1 MGKLIWIFSQ
11 HFLQKCGEYFL
22 GYFLQTLT
30 DICSLWVRIGLINS
44 FIQKTKLR
52 IWTVDFAESIEGI
65 DENEKQVLKALSK
78 IDGSLSKKELQA
90 ETGLSRHYATK
101 SLEKLITADYVLE
114 EGAGRST
121 RYRLNRTLEQKVAT
135 IKQRAADLR
144 ITKEIN

>member
-1 MGKLIWIFSQ
+1 MGKLIWIFLQ

-101 SLEKLITADYVLE
+101 SLEKLIID
-114 EGAGRST
+114 
-121 RYRLNRTLEQKVAT
+121 
-135 IKQRAADLR
+135 
-144 ITKEIN
+144 

>member
-1 MGKLIWIFSQ
+1 M
-11 HFLQKCGEYFL
+11 QKVL
-22 GYFLQTLT
+22 
-30 DICSLWVRIGLINS
+30 
-44 FIQKTKLR
+44 K
-52 IWTVDFAESIEGI
+52 ESMKI
-65 DENEKQVLKALSK
+65 KALSK
-78 IDGSLSKKELQA
+78 IDDKKKKKELQA

-135 IKQRAADLR
+135 IKQRATDLR

>member
-1 MGKLIWIFSQ
+1 MTISSFFYIKDRWFS
-11 HFLQKCGEYFL
+11 F
-22 GYFLQTLT
+22 
-30 DICSLWVRIGLINS
+30 
-44 FIQKTKLR
+44 
-52 IWTVDFAESIEGI
+52 
-65 DENEKQVLKALSK
+65 
-78 IDGSLSKKELQA
+78 KKELQA

>member
-1 MGKLIWIFSQ
+1 MTSRSVLF
-11 HFLQKCGEYFL
+11 
-22 GYFLQTLT
+22 
-30 DICSLWVRIGLINS
+30 
-44 FIQKTKLR
+44 FI
-52 IWTVDFAESIEGI
+52 
-65 DENEKQVLKALSK
+65 SK
-78 IDGSLSKKELQA
+78 IDGSLS
-90 ETGLSRHYATK
+90 TK

>member
-1 MGKLIWIFSQ
+1 MYSILHRIMD
-11 HFLQKCGEYFL
+11 
-22 GYFLQTLT
+22 LT
-30 DICSLWVRIGLINS
+30 SRSVLF
-44 FIQKTKLR
+44 FI
-52 IWTVDFAESIEGI
+52 
-65 DENEKQVLKALSK
+65 SK

>member
-1 MGKLIWIFSQ
+1 M
-11 HFLQKCGEYFL
+11 
-22 GYFLQTLT
+22 
-30 DICSLWVRIGLINS
+30 GLINS

-114 EGAGRST
+114 EGAGRSI

>member
-1 MGKLIWIFSQ
+1 MSKDRTNKLIYTAAKHGKFRFPEIN
-11 HFLQKCGEYFL
+11 
-22 GYFLQTLT
+22 T
-30 DICSLWVRIGLINS
+30 D
-44 FIQKTKLR
+44 IQKTKLR